1 MSFDGT
7 TPALKATH
15 GVKPEILHSDQ
26 GLAYTSGAYNTF
38 SIESFWSQF
47 KTDELAFKQTLSE
60 IELVNIIKKDINWH
74 NTARRQLT
82 LNGMTLEEYQNHA
95 VQGSV

>member
-1 MSFDGT
+1 M
-7 TPALKATH
+7 
-15 GVKPEILHSDQ
+15 
-26 GLAYTSGAYNTF
+26 
-38 SIESFWSQF
+38 
-47 KTDELAFKQTLSE
+47 AFKQTLSE

-82 LNGMTLEEYQNHA
+82 LNGMTLEEYQNHT

>member
-1 MSFDGT
+1 M
-7 TPALKATH
+7 
-15 GVKPEILHSDQ
+15 
-26 GLAYTSGAYNTF
+26 
-38 SIESFWSQF
+38 ESFWSQF